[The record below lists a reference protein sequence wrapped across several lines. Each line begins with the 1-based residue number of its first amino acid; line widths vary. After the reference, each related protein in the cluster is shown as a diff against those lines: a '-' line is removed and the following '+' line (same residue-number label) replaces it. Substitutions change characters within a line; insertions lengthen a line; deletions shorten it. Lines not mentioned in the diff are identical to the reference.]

1 MTAQYSIGEFTKLTG
16 LSTYTL
22 RYYEKEKLIT
32 PARDHHERRFYTE
45 LDIKWVGFLLHL
57 KGTGM
62 SMNEIK
68 QYVKLRAQGDE
79 TIPARRE
86 LLNQVQAR
94 CVAQI
99 EEMKM

>member
-1 MTAQYSIGEFTKLTG
+1 
-16 LSTYTL
+16 
-22 RYYEKEKLIT
+22 
-32 PARDHHERRFYTE
+32 
-45 LDIKWVGFLLHL
+45 
-57 KGTGM
+57 
-62 SMNEIK
+62 MNEIK